1 MAWEYQRTESEN
13 NFKPIP
19 EGVHRV
25 RVAEVEKAVSK
36 NGNDMLK
43 IKLDVSGYPGYLFH
57 HIVFMPD
64 RKDITN
70 RMLTSFY
77 DSFKD
82 IKDGELDL
90 SKWKG
95 KVGACKVKHEEYNGE
110 MQARVHYFVEANKQ
124 GDLPAWK
131 EPERKGDGSSSSQ
144 VGNGDGKFVE
154 VTDEEVESLG
164 FF

>member
-25 RVAEVEKAVSK
+25 RVADVEKAVSK

-70 RMLTSFY
+70 RMLTNFY

-110 MQARVHYFVEANKQ
+110 TQARVHYFVEANKQ

-131 EPERKGDGSSSSQ
+131 EPERKGKESDSKK
-144 VGNGDGKFVE
+144 GNGDSGFVQ
-154 VTDEEVESLG
+154 VPDNVEEELG